1 MRKSKAVFIILF
13 VILVVTFSCS
23 AIKSPKIISISNVE
37 IIKEDSE
44 SLFINSQINVYN
56 PNSFSVSTK
65 NVSFNLY
72 LDSVFIGKGDVVNGL
87 ILNKKNNSYINSTLI
102 INKNKFKS
110 LSSLKDS
117 IALKILGSTNISF
130 IPKKF
135 YFDFDYKI
143 YPDDFI
149 KVFTD
154 RLIKDIKIQ
163 IKDVKIKKLNIKNIF
178 LEMIFNLENKST
190 MECTV
195 KTLDI
200 KLFKTK
206 NYKEIIGRSK
216 IKNNFKVR
224 SNSINEFE
232 SELKANVF
240 QMGSALLS
248 NTIGN
253 KNSFF
258 IEVSSTIEFNKMEF
272 PFSIK
277 KRIDYNPRTLDIK
290 IK

>member
-1 MRKSKAVFIILF
+1 MSNLEPVSEKLFAKIRGRFPSVTIGDELGAVTDEPRL
-13 VILVVTFSCS
+13 
-23 AIKSPKIISISNVE
+23 AK
-37 IIKEDSE
+37 
-44 SLFINSQINVYN
+44 
-56 PNSFSVSTK
+56 
-65 NVSFNLY
+65 
-72 LDSVFIGKGDVVNGL
+72 
-87 ILNKKNNSYINSTLI
+87 
-102 INKNKFKS
+102 
-110 LSSLKDS
+110 
-117 IALKILGSTNISF
+117 
-130 IPKKF
+130 

-154 RLIKDIKIQ
+154 HLIKDFKIQ

-178 LEMIFNLENKST
+178 LEMIFNLENKSS

-206 NYKEIIGRSK
+206 NYKEIIGRSEL
-216 IKNNFKVR
+216 KNNFKVS
-224 SNSINEFE
+224 SNSINEIE
-232 SELKANVF
+232 SELKANIF
-240 QMGSALLS
+240 QMGSVLLS

-258 IEVSSTIEFNKMEF
+258 VEVSSIVEFNKMEF

-277 KRIDYNPRTLDIK
+277 KRIEYNPRTLEIK
-290 IK
+290 LK

>member
-13 VILVVTFSCS
+13 IILVVTISCS
-23 AIKSPKIISISNVE
+23 GIESPKIISINEVE

-44 SLFINSQINVYN
+44 SFFINSKINVYN
-56 PNSFSVSTK
+56 PNSFSVSPK
-65 NVSFNLY
+65 NISFNLY
-72 LDSVFIGKGDVVNGL
+72 IDSVYIGRGDVGNGL
-87 ILNKKNNSYINSTLI
+87 ILNKKNNSFINSTII
-102 INKNKFKS
+102 INKNKLESFS
-110 LSSLKDS
+110 ILKDS
-117 IALKILGSTNISF
+117 FALKILGSTNISF

-143 YPDDFI
+143 YTDDFI

-154 RLIKDIKIQ
+154 RLINDFKIQ

-178 LEMIFNLENKST
+178 LEMIFNLENKSS

-206 NYKEIIGRSK
+206 NYKEIIGRSEL
-216 IKNNFKVR
+216 KNNFKVS
-224 SNSINEFE
+224 SNSINEIE
-232 SELKANVF
+232 SELKANIF
-240 QMGSALLS
+240 QMGSVLLS

-258 IEVSSTIEFNKMEF
+258 VEVSSIVEFNKMEF

-277 KRIDYNPRTLDIK
+277 KTIEYNPRTLEIK
-290 IK
+290 LK